1 MKSLNNYFLTAT
13 QIEMLKRENKS
24 SVTCST
30 IRVESVKKLC
40 STVLK
45 LKTTTYLSI
54 YIFFESLRVLIIL

>member
-24 SVTCST
+24 SVTCSK